1 MWGMKEVIVIPVIVG
16 ALGAISTGFE
26 MIIIIIIIIALAI
39 IIIINL
45 FQFGLKIAQRE
56 KAPWLINTNAKKRKN
71 KSQKRSNKVAKNK

>member
-26 MIIIIIIIIALAI
+26 MIIIIIIIIIIALA

-56 KAPWLINTNAKKRKN
+56 KAP
-71 KSQKRSNKVAKNK
+71 

>member
-26 MIIIIIIIIALAI
+26 MMIIIIITLVIV

-45 FQFGLKIAQRE
+45 FQFGLKIVQRE
-56 KAPWLINTNAKKRKN
+56 KAP
-71 KSQKRSNKVAKNK
+71 

>member
-26 MIIIIIIIIALAI
+26 MIIIIIIIIIALAI

-56 KAPWLINTNAKKRKN
+56 KAP
-71 KSQKRSNKVAKNK
+71 

>member
-26 MIIIIIIIIALAI
+26 MIIIIIIIIIIALAI

-45 FQFGLKIAQRE
+45 FQSGLKIAQRE
-56 KAPWLINTNAKKRKN
+56 KAP
-71 KSQKRSNKVAKNK
+71 

>member
-56 KAPWLINTNAKKRKN
+56 KAP
-71 KSQKRSNKVAKNK
+71 